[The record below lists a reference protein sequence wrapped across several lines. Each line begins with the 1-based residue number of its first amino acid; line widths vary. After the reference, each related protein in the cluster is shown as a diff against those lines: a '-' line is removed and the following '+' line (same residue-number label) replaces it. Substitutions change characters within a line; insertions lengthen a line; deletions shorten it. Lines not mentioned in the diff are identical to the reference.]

1 MQCSQQPC
9 KLMRLAPL
17 YGKDTK
23 PGEGGAELG
32 SYMLIQVGVPVC
44 YHWYIQEAMKQ
55 KDKED

>member
-1 MQCSQQPC
+1 
-9 KLMRLAPL
+9 MRLAPL

-55 KDKED
+55 KDKEDFK